1 MLRTRIAAIIT
12 GMLLGILPLFALA
25 DREAA
30 QQLIIQGQY
39 DEALREINTLLAA
52 SPDDAELRFLK
63 GIAYAEQG
71 EEDLAIEVFAGLT
84 QDYPELPEPYN
95 NLAVLF
101 AQRGEYDKA
110 REALLA
116 AIQTHPSYSTAHE
129 NLGDLYAKMA
139 GNSYSRALQ
148 ENQSNESARVKLSK
162 MNTLFAA
169 PPAQQ
174 VVAANQ
180 QPAGAAPTG
189 GSTQVQPP
197 AAAQPSPTTQIPP
210 PAAEPVAAT
219 PAPSQA
225 AVSQPVASEPAGVNK
240 QEAANA
246 IARTIGSWA
255 SAWSSQDVDAY
266 LSHYASSF
274 RPNRGLSLDTWRAQR
289 RDRLR
294 RPSFIEVG
302 ISDLVVNVEG
312 PDSARAVFKQNYSA
326 TGYSDSVIKTLSLTR
341 EGGDWKITR
350 EVSRAP

>member
-1 MLRTRIAAIIT
+1 MLRNRLAAVLAGT
-12 GMLLGILPLFALA
+12 LLGLMPLLALA

-30 QQLIIQGQY
+30 QELIIQGRF
-39 DEALREINTLLAA
+39 DEALQEINTLLAA

-71 EEDLAIEVFAGLT
+71 EDDLAIEVFAGLT

-110 REALLA
+110 RDALLA

-169 PPAQQ
+169 PSSGA
-174 VVAANQ
+174 VAANNS
-180 QPAGAAPTG
+180 QPPAG
-189 GSTQVQPP
+189 GSTAVEPPPQQTTAQVTQQQPPVVTTEPEPVTPEPVAQAQQPP
-197 AAAQPSPTTQIPP
+197 ATE
-210 PAAEPVAAT
+210 PAAPNM
-219 PAPSQA
+219 QA
-225 AVSQPVASEPAGVNK
+225 AANEVAQAV
-240 QEAANA
+240 
-246 IARTIGSWA
+246 GSWA

-266 LSHYASSF
+266 LSHYASNF
-274 RPNRGLSLDTWRAQR
+274 RPNRGLSRSAWAAQR
-289 RDRLR
+289 RDRVA
-294 RPSFIEVG
+294 RPAFIRVE
-302 ISDLVVNVEG
+302 ISDLFVDVSG
-312 PDSARAVFKQNYSA
+312 PDAARAVFKQDYA
-326 TGYSDSVIKTLSLTR
+326 AAGYQDTVIKTLTMTR
-341 EGGDWKITR
+341 ENGEWKIAR
-350 EVSRAP
+350 EVSRAQ